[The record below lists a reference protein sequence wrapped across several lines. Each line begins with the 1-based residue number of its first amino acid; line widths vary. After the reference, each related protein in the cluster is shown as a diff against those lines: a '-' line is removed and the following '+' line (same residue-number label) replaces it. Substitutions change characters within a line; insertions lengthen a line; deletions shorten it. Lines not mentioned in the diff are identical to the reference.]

1 MDLRERAG
9 HAGAANDRRHPWELA
24 RARFFRRLLRDHA
37 DLAAAGRVLDVG
49 AGDGWFA
56 HELAPDLG
64 PATEIVCWDVNYR
77 SEDLT
82 TPPGERIVRTASSP
96 EGLFDVVLL
105 LDVIEHVEHDETS
118 WPTRW
123 CRSLAPGGTAVVS
136 VPAYPRLFSDHDR
149 MLEHHRRYRPPRSPR
164 RSSPATCGSWPPA
177 ACSPPCWRPGRSACC
192 SSAPG
197 VTRTRR
203 GGRVVRRSGAH
214 HRGDGGA
221 RCRHGHGDRPGSP
234 GSPPARPLHLG
245 GVRAMIPS
253 SSPSSPSSPSDADR

>member
-9 HAGAANDRRHPWELA
+9 HPGAANDRRHPWELA
-24 RARFFRRLLRDHA
+24 RARFFRGLLRDHA

-56 HELAPDLG
+56 QELAPDLG

-105 LDVIEHVEHDETS
+105 LDVIEHVEHDETFLADQVV
-118 WPTRW
+118 PL
-123 CRSLAPGGTAVVS
+123 LAPGGTAVVS

-149 MLEHHRRYRPPRSPR
+149 MLEHHRRYRPRDLRELLARHLRVVASGGLFTSLLAPRAASVLLERAGRHPDPKGVGAW
-164 RSSPATCGSWPPA
+164 SGGPALTTA
-177 ACSPPCWRPGRSACC
+177 
-192 SSAPG
+192 
-197 VTRTRR
+197 VTAVLDADMAVATGLARR
-203 GGRVVRRSGAH
+203 GLRL
-214 HRGDGGA
+214 
-221 RCRHGHGDRPGSP
+221 PGLSTW
-234 GSPPARPLHLG
+234 AVCER
-245 GVRAMIPS
+245 
-253 SSPSSPSSPSDADR
+253 